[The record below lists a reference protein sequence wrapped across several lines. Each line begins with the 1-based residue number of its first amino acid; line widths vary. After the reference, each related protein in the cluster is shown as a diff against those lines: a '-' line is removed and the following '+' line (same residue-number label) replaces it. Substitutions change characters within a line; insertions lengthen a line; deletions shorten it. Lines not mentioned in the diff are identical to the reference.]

1 MISQML
7 IPELGNFALVVALF
21 LALLQGVLPIVGAA
35 RGNAVLMS
43 VARPISF
50 GHFVFVSLAFVF
62 LVISFINND
71 FSVLYVAEHSNSQ
84 LPIQYRIAALWG
96 GHEGSLLLWT
106 FMLTVWTIAVATF
119 SKHLPQEMVARV
131 IGVMGLISVGF
142 LLFMLFTSNPFDRLI
157 PAAMD
162 GRDLNPLL
170 QDPGLVIHPPMLY
183 MGYVG
188 FSVAFSFALSALL
201 GGQLDAT
208 WARWSRPWTTVAWVF
223 LTLGIMLGSG
233 WAYYELG
240 WGGWWFWD
248 PVENASFMPWLAGTA
263 LIHSLAVTEKRG
275 AFKSWT
281 VLLAIAAFSLSLLG
295 TFLVRSGVLTS
306 VHAFATDPKRG
317 IFILSFLVIVIGA
330 SLLLFAWRAPKI
342 GLGGKFD
349 IISRESMLLSN
360 NVLLSVAAASVFLG
374 TLYPLFMD
382 ALGMG
387 KLSVGPPYFNTVFV
401 PLMVPLVFMMGLGP
415 IARWKHASVPDI
427 WKKVRWAFVSSMI
440 IALLLPFVMGSWTP
454 LIALG
459 FMLAFW
465 VISTTLLNLRYR
477 LGKEGSLWD
486 RLKAQPRSYY
496 GMQFAHLGIAIFVIG
511 VTMVKGYES
520 ERDVRMSMG
529 DTVEVGGYQFRFD
542 GITESEGPNYH
553 AFVGHVVIKKGNSI
567 VAELYPEKRNYNA
580 SGMPMTEAAIDA
592 GLFRDLYVS
601 LGEPIPDSD
610 GAWAVRVYYK
620 PFVGWIW
627 AGCLLMAL
635 GGIFAISDR
644 RYRIHSKK
652 SKPTDVAAGSGI
664 ESELK
669 ERTA

>member
-1 MISQML
+1 MIPQMI
-7 IPELGNFALVVALF
+7 IPELGNFALIVALF
-21 LALLQGVLPIVGAA
+21 LALIQGLLPIVGAA
-35 RGNAVLMS
+35 RANAVLMG
-43 VARPISF
+43 VARPLAF
-50 GHFVFVSLAFVF
+50 GQFVFVSIAFAC
-62 LVISFINND
+62 LLQSFISND
-71 FSVLYVAEHSNSQ
+71 FSVLYVAQHSNSQ

-106 FMLTVWTIAVATF
+106 FMLTLWTIAVAMF
-119 SKHLPQEMVARV
+119 SKHLPEEMVARV

-142 LLFMLFTSNPFDRLI
+142 LLFMLFTSNPFDRLL

-188 FSVAFSFALSALL
+188 FSVAFAFALSALL

-223 LTLGIMLGSG
+223 MTVGIALGSW

-248 PVENASFMPWLAGTA
+248 PVENASFMPWLVGTA

-317 IFILSFLVIVIGA
+317 IFILSFLVVVIGA

-349 IISRESMLLSN
+349 IISRESMLLTN
-360 NVLLSVAAASVFLG
+360 NVLLSVASASVFLG

-382 ALGMG
+382 ALGFG

-401 PLMVPLVFMMGLGP
+401 PLMVPLIIMMGLGP
-415 IARWKHASVPDI
+415 IARWKHASVPDLWI
-427 WKKVRWAFVSSMI
+427 RVRWAFAASLI
-440 IALLLPFVMGSWTP
+440 IALLLPLVLGKWTP
-454 LIALG
+454 LIAVG

-465 VISTTLLNLRYR
+465 VISTGFLDLRKR
-477 LGKEGSLWD
+477 LGKQGSLLQ
-486 RLKAQPRSYY
+486 RLKSQSRSYY
-496 GMQFAHLGIAIFVIG
+496 GMQLAHLGIAVFVIG
-511 VTMVKGYES
+511 VTMVKGYET
-520 ERDVRMSMG
+520 ERDVRMSVG
-529 DTVEVGGYQFRFD
+529 DTVEAGGYVFRFD
-542 GITESEGPNYH
+542 GMTEQQGPNYM
-553 AFVGHVVIKKGNSI
+553 ASRGHVVIKKNDRI
-567 VAELYPEKRNYNA
+567 VGELFPEKRNYNA
-580 SGMPMTEAAIDA
+580 SGMPMTEAAIEP
-592 GLFRDLYVS
+592 GLLGDLYVS

-610 GAWAVRVYYK
+610 GAWAVRVYVK
-620 PFVGWIW
+620 PFVDWIW

-635 GGIFAISDR
+635 GGVFSISDR
-644 RYRIHSKK
+644 RYRIHAKK
-652 SKPTDVAAGSGI
+652 AKQQDTDAA
-664 ESELK
+664 LK
-669 ERTA
+669 EKTA